1 MNKIC
6 LFMLILLPGS
16 VFALDTLFF
25 DVTLL
30 GVRAASVEISEK
42 RLSGN
47 VKEIT
52 YHAFTVGPFD
62 KIYAIDNRYYY
73 YSDTLLTRL
82 DSLKKKIDQHDL
94 KQEYYEYVSNDKIHY
109 PGFLEQ
115 KITTPVHHVL
125 SFLIHLQHYPE
136 SLETGTCFPFQI
148 TDEGDL
154 YQAYIQVRENDK
166 KQQKEVYFTFSK
178 TGGRKILDPTDVFNW
193 MICSGKGERML
204 AYCMNSNT
212 ITEGFFSLGWGL
224 KLRAKR
230 VYR

>member
-6 LFMLILLPGS
+6 LFLFILIPGS

-30 GVRAASVEISEK
+30 GVRAASVEITEK
-42 RLSGN
+42 RLPGN
-47 VKEIT
+47 VKEIL

-62 KIYAIDNRYYY
+62 KIYAIDNLYYY
-73 YSDTLLTRL
+73 YTDTLLTGL

-94 KQEYYEYVSNDKIHY
+94 KQEYSEIVRDGKIHY
-109 PGFLEQ
+109 SGSIQ
-115 KITTPVHHVL
+115 QRVATAVHHVL
-125 SFLIHLQHYPE
+125 SFLIYLQHYPA

-148 TDEGDL
+148 TDEGEL
-154 YQAYIQVRENDK
+154 YQAYIRVRENQI

-178 TGGRKILDPTDVFNW
+178 TGGRKILDPTDAFNW
-193 MICSGKGERML
+193 MICSGTGERML
-204 AYCMNSNT
+204 AYCMNDNT
-212 ITEGFFSLGWGL
+212 ISEGFFSIGWGL

-230 VYR
+230 IYR